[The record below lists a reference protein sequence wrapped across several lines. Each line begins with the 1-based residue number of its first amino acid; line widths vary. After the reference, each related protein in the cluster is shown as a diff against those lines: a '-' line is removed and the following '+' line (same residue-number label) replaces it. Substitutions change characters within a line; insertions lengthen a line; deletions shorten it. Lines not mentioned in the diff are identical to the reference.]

1 MSCIGQGPIVEIQNQ
16 LLNFGKIP
24 VLKDKIRTLQLSNR
38 SPIAAHFTASL
49 VGTSQSQQNHFV
61 FSYNFIDFLLTI

>member
-24 VLKDKIRTLQLSNR
+24 VLTDQIRTLQLSNS
-38 SPIAAHFTASL
+38 SPISAHFTASL

-61 FSYNFIDFLLTI
+61 FSDNCIDFLLSS